1 MNRVEQLHRLFR
13 LVRLQPTDAVQAYV
27 GIAHEQ
33 VRPFHE
39 CFLDPAFSEIALSR
53 GDEFLD
59 LFGCPR
65 LADGDE
71 LDIVGLARSKLG
83 NRGNSLKYVLP
94 ASLSAVGISR
104 LYKAPLQPA
113 S

>member
-59 LFGCPR
+59 LFGGPR

-71 LDIVGLARSKLG
+71 LDIVGLAPGKLSS
-83 NRGNSLKYVLP
+83 RGNSFKYVLP
-94 ASLSAVGISR
+94 SARSAVHPSR
-104 LYKAPLQPA
+104 L
-113 S
+113 